1 MSLQKLEEIND
12 ELQQGIKGL
21 NSEFNKN
28 HDTLK
33 RKIKELKDVS
43 KKLEDMHK
51 STTVGSLVGSSIG
64 VTGGAI
70 ALVGLGLS
78 FFTFGASLA
87 VSAIGGAVGMAG
99 GVTGATCNIINIF
112 KQKKL
117 RETIENIIKDFQK
130 TINPMIQHLN
140 TITNKIE
147 ELQQEGQK
155 YSVLNKTIMTS
166 VRSVKTFS
174 SIGKFLT
181 VLTATLGRTAAKAVR
196 SLKVVGKIT
205 GTISTLFLALD
216 VYSIYCDSVEISEL
230 NQPEKERKVD
240 EIKSETLKFIN
251 EIKKTADQF
260 QVTLDEIKSAR
271 DDIIRD
277 LQFS

>member
-1 MSLQKLEEIND
+1 
-12 ELQQGIKGL
+12 
-21 NSEFNKN
+21 
-28 HDTLK
+28 
-33 RKIKELKDVS
+33 
-43 KKLEDMHK
+43 MHK
-51 STTVGSLVGSSIG
+51 STTKGSLVGSSIG
-64 VTGGAI
+64 VTGGVI

-87 VSAIGGAVGMAG
+87 VSAIGGAVGIAG
-99 GVTGATCNIINIF
+99 RVTGATFNIINMF

-117 RETIENIIKDFQK
+117 CETIENIIKDFQK

-166 VRSVKTFS
+166 VRSVKTCS
-174 SIGKFLT
+174 SIGKLLT
-181 VLTATLGRTAAKAVR
+181 VLQTATLGRTAAKAVR
-196 SLKVVGKIT
+196 SLKVVGKI
-205 GTISTLFLALD
+205 TISTLFLALD

-230 NQPEKERKVD
+230 NQPEKERKAD
-240 EIKSETLKFIN
+240 EIKSETLKCIN
-251 EIKKTADQF
+251 EMKKTADQF

-271 DDIIRD
+271 DNIIRD